1 MCYQHALIK
10 SEEVILHIKAIRFI
24 SWRLVEIRPSVN
36 PYWMAGFSWEKHSRG
51 SNWGLLWNRID
62 EPWKS
67 YVPNHQW
74 HISLHCQ
81 SSQFLCRRYFV
92 VKSHHNLKKTSKV
105 TLEKH
110 PCVYLKLWHII
121 LKHVSC
127 SLFHKRFWSH
137 FYISK
142 YKNISA

>member
-1 MCYQHALIK
+1 MCYQHSLIK
-10 SEEVILHIKAIRFI
+10 SEEVILHIKAIQFI
-24 SWRLVEIRPSVN
+24 SWRLVEIRVSVN

-51 SNWGLLWNRID
+51 SNGGLLWNRID

-81 SSQFLCRRYFV
+81 SSQFLCCHYFI
-92 VKSHHNLKKTSKV
+92 VKSHHNLKKNFQRYPGETS
-105 TLEKH
+105 LCL
-110 PCVYLKLWHII
+110 PKLWYII
-121 LKHVSC
+121 LKNFS

-142 YKNISA
+142 YKNIST